1 MARLRQNK
9 GPQVQQP
16 GVLSCIRAA
25 PALMEENNPC
35 RPQNYVRSS
44 GPRPVGTAATTQVT

>member
-9 GPQVQQP
+9 GPQVLQP

-35 RPQNYVRSS
+35 RPQHYVRSS